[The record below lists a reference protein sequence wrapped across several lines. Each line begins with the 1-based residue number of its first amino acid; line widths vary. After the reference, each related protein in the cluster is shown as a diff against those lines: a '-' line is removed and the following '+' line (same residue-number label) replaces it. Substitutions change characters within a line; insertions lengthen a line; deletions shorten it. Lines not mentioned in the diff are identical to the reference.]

1 MDDKKKMV
9 EVEEAK
15 VIKVEKALIKILKRG
30 LPAID
35 MVCDL
40 IFFYTICPTL
50 HLFIT
55 ICKFFG
61 DLLHRIHI
69 CKLK

>member
-1 MDDKKKMV
+1 MDDKKKTV

-40 IFFYTICPTL
+40 IFILHHLSHFTPFYYNL
-50 HLFIT
+50 
-55 ICKFFG
+55 
-61 DLLHRIHI
+61 
-69 CKLK
+69 